1 MQRIDDRLARHDL
14 KLSSSEALLSRR
26 YRRSITAGMDPS
38 ELSIVTVQL
47 SASEGKYPSRTRSAQ
62 TTNIRFADS
71 LPVRRPDKP
80 RTRLENPYA
89 PPKSQYNPHPHVQS
103 MIIRKSRSFTPPSIP
118 TDLSSRSITPS
129 PSGSPKPLPH
139 YPQEPSKN
147 RPNEMNDFKKPSS
160 PRLVASDASS
170 NASATSIN
178 SSSNSSTS
186 TQVTEPT
193 IKTENQCA
201 NPNVKPIAP
210 ESPSKDNNIPGPSKQ
225 LRMKK
230 NLIPPLTKVHFS
242 CYQSHRYLVPSNN
255 AVYPVPCMTC
265 LNDDQL
271 IRWRCTFCCLRICGD
286 CLQTIEK
293 CKRRSL
299 KELMESL
306 VAALESAESS

>member
-1 MQRIDDRLARHDL
+1 MQRINDRLARHDL

-26 YRRSITAGMDPS
+26 YRRSITPGMDPS
-38 ELSIVTVQL
+38 ELSIVTAQL
-47 SASEGKYPSRTRSAQ
+47 SASEGKYPSRTASLQ

-89 PPKSQYNPHPHVQS
+89 PPRPQHNPHPHVQS
-103 MIIRKSRSFTPPSIP
+103 MIIRKSRIFTPSSIP

-129 PSGSPKPLPH
+129 PSSSPKSLPP
-139 YPQEPSKN
+139 YPQEVSKH
-147 RPNEMNDFKKPSS
+147 RPNEMNGFNKPS
-160 PRLVASDASS
+160 PPGRVASDASS
-170 NASATSIN
+170 SASATSIN

-193 IKTENQCA
+193 IKSESHCDT
-201 NPNVKPIAP
+201 PTVKVT
-210 ESPSKDNNIPGPSKQ
+210 SPDSPTKDKKEPPQKQ
-225 LRMKK
+225 PRLKK
-230 NLIPPLTKVHFS
+230 NLIPPLTKIHFS
-242 CYQSHRYLVPSNN
+242 CYQSHRYLAPSNN
-255 AVYPVPCMTC
+255 IVYPVPCMTC

-286 CLQTIEK
+286 CMQTMQK

-299 KELMESL
+299 KELMECL
-306 VAALESAESS
+306 VAALESAESA